1 MAKKA
6 DRMLI
11 TLACTTCKS
20 RTYLTEKNKRNDPER
35 MEANKYCPRCRKH
48 TPHREAK

>member
-1 MAKKA
+1 
-6 DRMLI
+6 MLV
-11 TLACTTCKS
+11 TLACTKCKE

-35 MEANKYCPRCRKH
+35 MEISKYCPRCRTH

>member
-11 TLACTTCKS
+11 TLACTKCKDRS
-20 RTYLTEKNKRNDPER
+20 YLTEKNKRNDAER
-35 MEANKYCPRCRKH
+35 LELSKYCPRCREH